1 MGSDDHGRSPE
12 LDPDKEALRC
22 RVNELERTVQR
33 YETERL
39 QLQASYEEALQALAD
54 SEAKK
59 ESSERELKL
68 AHDQIS
74 SMWKELE
81 SVRKKLEDNSLKTVT
96 PPPVTFSPVAPE
108 PCNADDAIELHCTL
122 CKAKIN
128 ATTTPSSSSPPLNRK
143 SSWFFGRK
151 RSLWHTTPTQYC
163 RRKHFISLR
172 DTSCPAD
179 ICYGMKVVGFRSW
192 MHTPKCAPPPPQTPH
207 SLPRRH
213 QRQRSLPP
221 LPRGRS
227 PSHNPHWPWTRGSS
241 QTTPP
246 ILRGDKKALPPN
258 EEVLQVNVTRSPL
271 GEPDLAPFK
280 IITKTNL
287 SQFGQSPIEVHRS
300 QGDIQWLYEVLL
312 DTSPERAVPPLK
324 PPISLDAT
332 VSEFQR
338 FLSRIAAH
346 KVLKRHHMFVVFLS
360 GTAEEMRTLRAKHR
374 VSQDMVQFKPAVG
387 RDTKSGPLVAAKEYL
402 VSLEHHLLGLALHIE
417 QSTRSKNSA
426 EKTAHW
432 FRALSESE
440 PVETYL
446 KFAASDLA
454 RTCES
459 VEGHQ
464 IDTDDTLFIQ
474 SLQSIADYVK
484 AAQCMGTIIASKG
497 PADSCGGSSGQVL
510 YWDEEVSIMES
521 VTSAPNP
528 EASGDSAEDTQTTS
542 YDDSGVSDISGHSS
556 KNSSEP
562 AGQQQDKESDGNTI
576 SERWAQASKYCSDA
590 KDYLEM
596 MCKDLS
602 EELAQFDLRKET
614 ELKQVMVDYATA
626 QLEKHEKFRGKW
638 FAMKYLLDAD
648 IKPEVRAIKF
658 NSSTSEATPHTRPV

>member
-1 MGSDDHGRSPE
+1 VAVAQGIITFASQPRVTYWYSRCVGVYALPPFTRKDTMGSDDHGRSPE

-122 CKAKIN
+122 CKAKIKIQELD
-128 ATTTPSSSSPPLNRK
+128 AHSKVCTSTPSNSSLSPKKAP
-143 SSWFFGRK
+143 
-151 RSLWHTTPTQYC
+151 TTE
-163 RRKHFISLR
+163 
-172 DTSCPAD
+172 
-179 ICYGMKVVGFRSW
+179 V
-192 MHTPKCAPPPPQTPH
+192 TPPVAKGKK
-207 SLPRRH
+207 
-213 QRQRSLPP
+213 P
-221 LPRGRS
+221 LPQ
-227 PSHNPHWPWTRGSS
+227 PSLALDKRLLPDHT
-241 QTTPP
+241 P

-484 AAQCMGTIIASKG
+484 AAQDLLTRVEEAVDKF
-497 PADSCGGSSGQVL
+497 L

-528 EASGDSAEDTQTTS
+528 EASGDSTEDTQTTS

-658 NSSTSEATPHTRPV
+658 NSSTSEATPTTPAPV